1 MKSKEEDEDEI
12 EHKEAVAV
20 IEEKETIETIDPAT
34 QEQPVAIPVEEQ
46 EEKQVE
52 KLVSDFDEETF
63 WSEFRNQALQE
74 FAEAENLKSEELKE
88 VVNEYLFSE
97 KPPLRDDVAKTMNER
112 PKLSEFKTIVP
123 SLTDR
128 IMAFANDLKNPEAE
142 A

>member
-1 MKSKEEDEDEI
+1 M
-12 EHKEAVAV
+12 
-20 IEEKETIETIDPAT
+20 
-34 QEQPVAIPVEEQ
+34 
-46 EEKQVE
+46 
-52 KLVSDFDEETF
+52 
-63 WSEFRNQALQE
+63 
-74 FAEAENLKSEELKE
+74 KE

-128 IMAFANDLKNPEAE
+128 IMAFANDLNNPEAE